1 MTRELLEELYARVS
15 ELETIIAKELD
26 KEMSDPETQVYGE
39 ARLGPCSAHAFE
51 EDDERMKVIGQNGN
65 DGLHYED
72 RSTYLHD
79 KVNWANKEAIQ
90 KSQQTNTL
98 YPGDIEV
105 TYTQVDGK

>member
-15 ELETIIAKELD
+15 ELETIIAKELNR
-26 KEMSDPETQVYGE
+26 EMSDPEMQVYGE

-65 DGLHYED
+65 DGLHYD
-72 RSTYLHD
+72 DHATYLHD
-79 KVNWANKEAIQ
+79 KVHWDK
-90 KSQQTNTL
+90 KQTNTL

-105 TYTQVDGK
+105 IYTHVDGK